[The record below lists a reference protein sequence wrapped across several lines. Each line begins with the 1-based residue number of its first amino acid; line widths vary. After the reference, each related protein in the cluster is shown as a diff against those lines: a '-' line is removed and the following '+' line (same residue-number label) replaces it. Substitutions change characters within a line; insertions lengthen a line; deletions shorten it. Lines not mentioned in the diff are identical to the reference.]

1 MIKLSGLITEKKELG
16 GALIN
21 KIERLTDSNS
31 HSMARRVLAMAMG
44 NKKLA
49 RIYAALEEIN
59 QVWGYMTP
67 GLVHA
72 RDRAD
77 KDLFKQAKKMY
88 SDYDQ
93 IHGAF

>member
-1 MIKLSGLITEKKELG
+1 MIKLAGLITEKKELG

-21 KIERLTDSNS
+21 KIERLTDSNY

-88 SDYDQ
+88 SDYDA
-93 IHGAF
+93 IHGVF